1 MTTTGTASSARV
13 CAECGTQI
21 AAALLACPAC
31 GRLVHG
37 AELKQLAAE
46 AEAAERGQETT
57 RALESWRRMLDLL
70 PAQSRQHAR
79 VLAKVQALSAT
90 VTAGQPGAAA
100 AGARP
105 KPAGSGKSKAAAG
118 LGTIGV
124 LLAKFKWGILLLLT
138 KGKALLVGLTQ
149 AKTFLSMAIAVGVYT
164 SFYGWKF
171 ALGLILSIY
180 VHEMGHVVALRRYG
194 IPASAPMFIP
204 GFGALVRLKQNP
216 ATVAEDARTGLAGPI
231 WGAGAA
237 IAALALGAA
246 LHNHL
251 LFAIAGFGA
260 WINLF
265 NLLPVWQLD
274 GGRGFAALSRGQR
287 AVVAAALWAL
297 ALWHHDALLFILA
310 IAGTFRAS
318 GKNAPLVGDRPVLA
332 TYLALALGL
341 TVLTMVAGTRPDNLR
356 LPSHGH
362 FGDVTRAPAP
372 ALE

>member
-1 MTTTGTASSARV
+1 VTTTGAAISPRV

-21 AAALLACPAC
+21 AAALLACPSC
-31 GRLVHG
+31 GRLVHAG
-37 AELKQLAAE
+37 ELKQLAAD
-46 AEAAERGQETT
+46 AEAAERGQDLT

-70 PAQSRQHAR
+70 PVQSTQHAR

-90 VTAGQPGAAA
+90 VTAGQTGAAPA
-100 AGARP
+100 AARP

-118 LGTIGV
+118 LGTLGV
-124 LLAKFKWGILLLLT
+124 LLAKFKWGIVLLLT

-194 IPASAPMFIP
+194 IPATAPMFIP

-216 ATVAEDARTGLAGPI
+216 ATVGEDARTGLAGPI
-231 WGAGAA
+231 WGAAA
-237 IAALALGAA
+237 ALAALALGAL
-246 LHNHL
+246 LHNQL
-251 LFAIAGFGA
+251 LLAIARLGA

-287 AVVAAALWAL
+287 GVVAGVLWAL
-297 ALWHHDALLFILA
+297 ALFGGADGLLFIVA
-310 IAGTFRAS
+310 IAATFRAA
-318 GKNAPLVGDRPVLA
+318 GKNAPALGDRAVLA
-332 TYLALALGL
+332 TFLALVIGL
-341 TVLTMVAGTRPDNLR
+341 TVLMAVAGQGAGHLPLRP
-356 LPSHGH
+356 
-362 FGDVTRAPAP
+362 PA
-372 ALE
+372 ALAS

>member
-1 MTTTGTASSARV
+1 MTTTGAAISARV

-21 AAALLACPAC
+21 AAALLACPSC

-70 PAQSRQHAR
+70 PAQSTQHAR

-90 VTAGQPGAAA
+90 VTAGQPGSAP

-105 KPAGSGKSKAAAG
+105 KPAGSGKKAAAG
-118 LGTIGV
+118 LGTVGV

-194 IPASAPMFIP
+194 IPATAPMFIP

-216 ATVAEDARTGLAGPI
+216 ATVGEDARTGLAGPI
-231 WGAGAA
+231 WGAAA
-237 IAALALGAA
+237 ALAALALGAV
-246 LHNHL
+246 LHNQL
-251 LFAIAGFGA
+251 LFAIARLGA

-287 AVVAAALWAL
+287 GVVAGVLWAL
-297 ALWHHDALLFILA
+297 ALSGADGLFFILA
-310 IAGTFRAS
+310 IAATFRAA
-318 GKNAPLVGDRPVLA
+318 GKNAPALGDRAVLA
-332 TYLALALGL
+332 TFLALVIGL
-341 TVLTMVAGTRPDNLR
+341 TVLMVVAGQGAGHLPLRP
-356 LPSHGH
+356 
-362 FGDVTRAPAP
+362 FAAQAT
-372 ALE
+372 